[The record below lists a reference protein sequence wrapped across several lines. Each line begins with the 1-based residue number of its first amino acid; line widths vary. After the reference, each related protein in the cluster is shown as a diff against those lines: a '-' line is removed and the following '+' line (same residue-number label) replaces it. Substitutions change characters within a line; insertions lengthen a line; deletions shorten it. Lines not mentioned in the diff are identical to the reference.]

1 MIMNMTVPLNNE
13 CVY

>member
-1 MIMNMTVPLNNE
+1 MNMTVPLNNE